1 MKFYAEYTGIFM
13 HLFIYLRTFE
23 EYNRFQT
30 LYFLTEKI
38 TGVYSINRTANI
50 HQPIA
55 GRRIP

>member
-1 MKFYAEYTGIFM
+1 MKLYAENTGIFM

-38 TGVYSINRTANI
+38 IGMYSINRTADI
-50 HQPIA
+50 HQPVA